1 MRRTNPMPTISPRD
15 CVSNV
20 SLNEDFAR
28 QLYLNPLSAKIV
40 ASLLGRF
47 VDRLGVI
54 CTVCRK
60 RRNWIRNLLQQGL
73 DRSRVMG
80 PTRIGPAWDVGHR
93 WEIKWSLACHA
104 IEVHVAVIRG
114 GFPPKRSIFAALAR

>member
-1 MRRTNPMPTISPRD
+1 MPTISPRD

-60 RRNWIRNLLQQGL
+60 RRTWIRNLLHQGL

-80 PTRIGPAWDVGHR
+80 PARSGPGRDIGHR
-93 WEIKWSLACHA
+93 WEVKWSLACHA

-114 GFPPKRSIFAALAR
+114 DFPPKRSILAALAR